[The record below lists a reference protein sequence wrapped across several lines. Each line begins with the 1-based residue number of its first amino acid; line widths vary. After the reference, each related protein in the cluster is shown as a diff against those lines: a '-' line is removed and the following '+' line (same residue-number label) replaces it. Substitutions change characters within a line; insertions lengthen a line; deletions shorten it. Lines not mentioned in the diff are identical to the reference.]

1 MNQCPDYTVR
11 HQLSS
16 MVLASI
22 QQEVKMDCLCN
33 NGGCSACEPTNDEL
47 QFASMKEIEEFY
59 DIHSEDL
66 YVDPAELDLE
76 DIEDFLDE

>member
-1 MNQCPDYTVR
+1 
-11 HQLSS
+11 
-16 MVLASI
+16 
-22 QQEVKMDCLCN
+22 MDCLCD

-59 DIHSEDL
+59 DIHCEDL

>member
-1 MNQCPDYTVR
+1 
-11 HQLSS
+11 
-16 MVLASI
+16 MVVGSI
-22 QQEVKMDCLCN
+22 RREVKMDCLCD
-33 NGGCSACEPTNDEL
+33 NGGCSSCEPTNDEL